1 MHTGQDL
8 LALHYWNAEELVV
21 WSDDRNR
28 RSNSS
33 QDIGKV
39 HGFANASMFCCAVAG
54 EEPVTSEDDDEDD
67 VTVFLAAVHSDRYKD
82 IRVDFLGIL
91 AVLVALVS
99 LETTVST
106 VDFSWKPSSSSS
118 SSPPQIAT
126 FDPYLGI

>member
-54 EEPVTSEDDDEDD
+54 EEGPVTNEDDDEDD
-67 VTVFLAAVHSDRYKD
+67 VTVFLAAVHSERYKD
-82 IRVDFLGIL
+82 IRVDFLGIV
-91 AVLVALVS
+91 AVSAALVS
-99 LETTVST
+99 FETTVFT
-106 VDFSWKPSSSSS
+106 VDFS
-118 SSPPQIAT
+118 
-126 FDPYLGI
+126 